1 MADWSSLPGDLV
13 FSIGDLLLADTDL
26 DYYMNFRAV
35 CSHWRQ
41 SSLDPK
47 EHSSDPRFQLKKWA
61 VMQDYGCNH
70 DIKMVNLLTCRIVRK
85 KIRQLLN
92 YYAAD
97 GGLLVLGER
106 SLPDGRV
113 WVLNPFTGSKVC
125 FPMPL
130 PAEEVRQVAV
140 TSSLFVSNLWN
151 SVGWAKPNTE
161 EVRQHRVQLPN
172 YIVSMAQFTGDVYV
186 ADRYGSIVSTADQG
200 IVMSQTII
208 GSADNGPYNYLVESV
223 GELLLVTRRIN
234 VGLVD
239 VHKVN
244 TVWKVLEPVT
254 SIGRRAIFISQVRSF
269 VVDAFPTIEAG
280 CIYFVDADLDLD
292 QELDLDFGAR
302 HRIIASSYRLEDQRQ
317 EDIMESGKVGRRCGP
332 PTILEIL
339 IDYCRSTPTQE
350 YEVAYREDDDD
361 FEGY

>member
-13 FSIGDLLLADTDL
+13 FSIGDLLLADDDL

-61 VMQDYGCNH
+61 VIPDYGCNH
-70 DIKMVNLLTCRIVRK
+70 NIKMVNLRTCRIV
-85 KIRQLLN
+85 
-92 YYAAD
+92 
-97 GGLLVLGER
+97 
-106 SLPDGRV
+106 P
-113 WVLNPFTGSKVC
+113 
-125 FPMPL
+125 
-130 PAEEVRQVAV
+130 
-140 TSSLFVSNLWN
+140 
-151 SVGWAKPNTE
+151 
-161 EVRQHRVQLPN
+161 
-172 YIVSMAQFTGDVYV
+172 
-186 ADRYGSIVSTADQG
+186 
-200 IVMSQTII
+200 
-208 GSADNGPYNYLVESV
+208 NGPYNYIVESA
-223 GELLLVTRRIN
+223 GELLVVTRRIN

-239 VHKVN
+239 VHKVD
-244 TVWKVLEPVT
+244 TVTKVLEPVT

-269 VVDAFPTIEAG
+269 VVDAFPSIEAG

-292 QELDLDFGAR
+292 MDLDLDYIAR
-302 HRIIASSYRLEDQRQ
+302 HRIIASSYRLEDQTQ

-332 PTILEIL
+332 PTILEVL

-350 YEVAYREDDDD
+350 YELAYREKDDDD